1 MIPIYPKY
9 IPYYTTVVSIFFSIF
24 PIILIVLMPWNNLQ
38 SSLKLQGVEL
48 QPRQIMASMEQES
61 VEVTVEFCNVV
72 LDASASTGSLV
83 TVEV

>member
-1 MIPIYPKY
+1 
-9 IPYYTTVVSIFFSIF
+9 
-24 PIILIVLMPWNNLQ
+24 
-38 SSLKLQGVEL
+38 
-48 QPRQIMASMEQES
+48 MASMEQES